1 MIHVKCCDLRKTRQ
15 EMRQKTL
22 SFYASIIVI
31 KQKYVLKQIE
41 FFIVVKNEVKKEIG
55 LLEVNKTVQ
64 YTGIPRKII
73 KETLNLVSDFIVQI

>member
-1 MIHVKCCDLRKTRQ
+1 MLRFTKNQARNAA
-15 EMRQKTL
+15 KNAVFL
-22 SFYASIIVI
+22 C
-31 KQKYVLKQIE
+31 KYYCNQTEIQVLKQIE